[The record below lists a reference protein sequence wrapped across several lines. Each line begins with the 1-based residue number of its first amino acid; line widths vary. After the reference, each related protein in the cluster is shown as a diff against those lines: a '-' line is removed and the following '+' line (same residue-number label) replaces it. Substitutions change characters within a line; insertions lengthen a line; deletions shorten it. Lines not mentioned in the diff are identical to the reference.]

1 MTFCPPEGK
10 GRHNKEAHGNGPR
23 QFMGATAAKPAVEG
37 AETERQGDDG
47 GGGGQSRVQGHAG
60 KG

>member
-1 MTFCPPEGK
+1 MAFRPPQRQGS
-10 GRHNKEAHGNGPR
+10 HHKEAHGDCPS

-37 AETERQGDDG
+37 AETERQSDDG